1 ALLDHFDKVGDKVR
15 DRVRSCSIHHGKVA
29 KLRRA
34 ARSAAIRGGFL
45 VSNQTLAFRQEAIH
59 CISPFC
65 SRRLVAARQRQYD
78 MSNSPDT
85 GLDLEELELQLL
97 PAWAKQSPDT

>member
-1 ALLDHFDKVGDKVR
+1 
-15 DRVRSCSIHHGKVA
+15 
-29 KLRRA
+29 
-34 ARSAAIRGGFL
+34 AAIRGRFL
-45 VSNQTLAFRQEAIH
+45 VSNQALAFRQEAIH

-65 SRRLVAARQRQYD
+65 SRRLVAARQRQYY

-97 PAWAKQSPDT
+97 PAWAKQSPDTNRFAKYEGGQESGPRGRDGGANRARMPG